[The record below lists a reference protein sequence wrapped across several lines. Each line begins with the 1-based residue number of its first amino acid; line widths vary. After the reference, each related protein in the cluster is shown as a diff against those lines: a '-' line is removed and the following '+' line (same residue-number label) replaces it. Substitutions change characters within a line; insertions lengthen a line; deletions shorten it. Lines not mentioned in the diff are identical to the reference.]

1 MRVGKRIAFDFGSV
15 RIGLAISDASGL
27 FATPHMAI
35 SNSERTQEE
44 LLKLFT
50 EVQPIYIAIG
60 LPQHL
65 SGDKSKTQDAV
76 INFVENLRK
85 IFSNPIYGIDER
97 LSTVGANKKLK
108 AVGHDSRSMK
118 AIIDSAAAV
127 EILERAL
134 ELEKFG
140 NLEKCKI

>member
-27 FATPHMAI
+27 LATPHMAI